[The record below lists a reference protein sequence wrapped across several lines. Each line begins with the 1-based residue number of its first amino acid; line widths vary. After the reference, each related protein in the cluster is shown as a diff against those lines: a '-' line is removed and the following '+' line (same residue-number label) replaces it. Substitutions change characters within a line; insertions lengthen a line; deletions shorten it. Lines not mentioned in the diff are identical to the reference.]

1 MTEAL
6 SSISAEREASELKGA
21 SSEAGKLI
29 ARKASL
35 LGLAIAGRA
44 AFPYRASV

>member
-1 MTEAL
+1 MTKAL
-6 SSISAEREASELKGA
+6 SPISAKRDGLR
-21 SSEAGKLI
+21 AGKLI

>member
-29 ARKASL
+29 AREAC
-35 LGLAIAGRA
+35 GL
-44 AFPYRASV
+44 SVPEVP